1 MRSVKLFQV
10 LGWVLL
16 CGTAV
21 GNDVVYRNDFTTRTS
36 QEPIPALGVWHE
48 ASPYLTKNGM
58 LCCRPTTHADD
69 GSFSTYEQ
77 LSTRFPYYWKPA
89 SVWCRGRRR

>member
-48 ASPYLTKNGM
+48 K
-58 LCCRPTTHADD
+58 
-69 GSFSTYEQ
+69 
-77 LSTRFPYYWKPA
+77 
-89 SVWCRGRRR
+89 